1 MDTQPQSVPIGPGH
15 KSVLYPGTGRS
26 FPQPTH
32 LSALHLLRYGQTFT
46 KPILP
51 TMPHNYN
58 PLISCLISL

>member
-1 MDTQPQSVPIGPGH
+1 MDTQPKSVPIGPGH
-15 KSVLYPGTGRS
+15 KSILFPGPGPS

-32 LSALHLLRYGQTFT
+32 LRALYLPRYGQIFT

-58 PLISCLISL
+58 PLFSCLISL